1 MNKIPNWSRDVF
13 CFNLVVNQKFA
24 LMKLRE
30 QLLFYLKSLHCPG
43 PLLATP
49 VRRQKISKTKREQKT
64 RAKTYQI
71 RHCYSYT
78 VEKEWLK

>member
-1 MNKIPNWSRDVF
+1 
-13 CFNLVVNQKFA
+13 
-24 LMKLRE
+24 MKLRE

-43 PLLATP
+43 PLLVTP

-71 RHCYSYT
+71 RYCYSYT
-78 VEKEWLK
+78 VEKEWLKRPYSTLYLRNFILFSHFD